1 MTKLYIYSYLY
12 ILLPCRALEYRLLT
26 FVKVFWQKCDKT
38 MKRLTKDLRDKL
50 PKYVVDL
57 LESEDV
63 VKLLTQFPGAR
74 LLDAKE
80 KSQYKKKR

>member
-1 MTKLYIYSYLY
+1 
-12 ILLPCRALEYRLLT
+12 
-26 FVKVFWQKCDKT
+26 

-50 PKYVVDL
+50 PEYVVDL

-63 VKLLTQFPGAR
+63 EKLLTQFPGAR

-80 KSQYKKKR
+80 KSQHKKKR

>member
-1 MTKLYIYSYLY
+1 
-12 ILLPCRALEYRLLT
+12 
-26 FVKVFWQKCDKT
+26 

>member
-1 MTKLYIYSYLY
+1 
-12 ILLPCRALEYRLLT
+12 
-26 FVKVFWQKCDKT
+26 

-50 PKYVVDL
+50 PEYVVDL

-63 VKLLTQFPGAR
+63 VKLLKKFPGAR

-80 KSQYKKKR
+80 KSQHKKKY